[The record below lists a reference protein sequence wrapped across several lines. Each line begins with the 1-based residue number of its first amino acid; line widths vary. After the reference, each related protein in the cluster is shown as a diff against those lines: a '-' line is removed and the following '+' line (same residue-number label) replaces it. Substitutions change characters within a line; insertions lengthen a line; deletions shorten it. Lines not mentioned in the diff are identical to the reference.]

1 MRKEWITESK
11 HGLSYNVSDEGGEM
25 TLPVTWKGMDDF
37 MADLEQASQAAFAT
51 DLQTAAKLKG
61 KESATKF
68 QAAWT
73 AVLIKKM
80 RRVSDA

>member
-1 MRKEWITESK
+1 MRKEWITQSK
-11 HGLSYNVSDEGGEM
+11 YGLSYNVSDEGGEM

-61 KESATKF
+61 EESAAKF
-68 QAAWT
+68 KTAWT